1 MAQNFTSFTPIEE
14 AEPQTPAAFTS
25 FTPIEETAVQPPV
38 KFSSFTPIEES
49 TPKPVFQPGTTAE
62 GMAGYVPRRKPSAAV
77 PIDDS
82 KPAPYKTRREALDDA
97 VNLLE
102 EGVDQTELKDAFTK
116 MGVPWNEIIAHGQK
130 RGSEYFKQASPTEV
144 AKVSKAI
151 PTGTIQ
157 ASPEPGYLEGT
168 ANLFK
173 RVDANLGDTA
183 TGLLLQ
189 TGGIKPDQAGRVIAS
204 NAKRRAAAMPDSETR
219 AQMEEIG
226 KAETYGDAAIAL
238 FTNPRATAT
247 MLIESVITSLPM
259 MAPGLIVGGPAGAVM
274 AGLASGGM
282 EYGSVI
288 TDVLQ
293 DKGVDLLNPNA
304 ISDALNNPKIMEE
317 IKDKGAK
324 RGLIVGGFDAI
335 TMGLAGRFLK
345 PAKDLIAAGKLTG
358 TAAKKATVAA
368 WSKEL
373 SMQMG
378 GGAGGEFAAQKATG
392 DNKPVD
398 VLVEALA
405 ETVTGPLDVRSNL
418 RESAKL
424 EEQAAFIPSAEQI
437 ARSKGFL
444 ASEGKPPSKIEPT
457 LDDAALL
464 AAAPVEGEKLPR
476 PFDDVEKTKLEQ
488 IVKRLLDSGQ
498 PADSAQ
504 RIAAKQV
511 LEERKK
517 IISELVTEPTEDEI
531 EQRVKEL
538 IDEGIPPQEALNL
551 APVQIMEERKAD
563 ALAQAENQG
572 EQNVRQTIAE
582 PSGVSVPMAG
592 QPNTD
597 TTAAGTGIAEPSGVV
612 STRQDVAGVTTGET
626 VQPVA
631 VTKPPIVDEQGA
643 VIPATEKGGNPI
655 ASAGFKTLD
664 EDNNLSA
671 DLAGATFITGMD
683 VAERNKGAGTQL
695 LNSITNWADEN
706 GKTLVLIPAAQLD
719 PSLGGLSQEQ
729 LKEWYARNGFED
741 RVDYMVRTP
750 PQEAATKG
758 ELTPEDQAALQEEL
772 TAEQAKTD
780 DVIAE
785 EAEISDDVAN
795 IVGDITTLPA
805 EEETTAPKGKRGPKK
820 GARQTPEQKAA
831 SDERRKQQ
839 TKNYKQNVKAVAAAE
854 AALNDSLTDLKAE
867 NYGSDTELQEGVESQ
882 RIKKIQA
889 IKSLVLLDR
898 ALKGTTLGKRVA
910 ELLKNPNI
918 TAQELE
924 NVKKGIAAQISKS
937 DKQTKVGRADTRFN
951 GMTTGQQA
959 LRHVIKTGNAFQK
972 FLAERLLPFVKDV
985 KFMVLEEGAPLPSQ
999 ITEAGA
1005 EADWAASRG
1014 MFLRIVSTGE
1024 RFVFVLGAT
1033 GGPSQGINNITVL
1046 HEMLHAALNKK
1057 MDMADWALRSG
1068 FDRNSDLAKAF
1079 KGLKETIRLT
1089 QQRMADM
1096 QEAGTLPESMIELV
1110 GSGIFYDPREFVAYA
1125 MSDPAFQKFL
1135 METEGNIKQPL
1146 LTRFVNNVRQFFN
1159 MGAMHTSAL
1168 ADVITLTDTML
1179 SERMTPLMRE
1189 EIKGEQRGAQV
1200 SSQLKSEGEN
1210 EFGDPIRSAKELKEE
1225 GLIAAEKVRMS
1236 RQGEEG
1242 GAIEDM
1248 QRARDE
1254 RKVLSVLQAL
1264 VKRNWQN
1271 MTYPAIQA
1279 LVTLPTFTFLAKWS
1293 GIKSM
1298 NDVEAHLQSML
1309 GMSNSLQ
1316 AGAQK
1321 ILVSLKKELNP
1332 LFRSAKEFRAK
1343 FEDFVYETTLARV
1356 DPSDPKA
1363 LERIPAL
1370 DAKWKALGPKGQRMY
1385 RMLKQ
1390 YYADIID
1397 LYTDLLDQQ
1406 IQGIQGMS
1414 AEGKKN
1420 LTKTL
1425 RAAFETGARIRPY
1438 FPLVR
1443 RGDFWLRIEEK
1454 VGKDTKQAFY
1464 MFETVGERDQRA
1476 AEFAEERRESLEE
1489 LRRTGRFDSGENV
1502 GTLRAATQNS
1512 SALLTQIFDAIDKEG
1527 FGSGDA
1533 RDALKDAIYQVY
1545 LNTMPEQSF
1554 RSQFIHR
1561 KDRAGFST
1569 DVLRNVATTAS
1580 RTSMQLA
1587 KLKYSPLLRNSL
1599 SAARDAA
1606 KSNSNLSPFIEEAQ
1620 RRVNLALTGNQGGF
1634 FDAVAGIANKVSYFW
1649 FLSGA
1654 SSALIQPA
1662 SIYIAGLP
1670 ILGANHNNVSAA
1682 AKELGKMVVL
1692 MNQYSVLRENAD
1704 GTTSM
1709 VAPSIANNTSLP
1721 EHERAAIRE
1730 MLQRGV
1736 TQSTYASEV
1745 YGYKDKPT
1753 REAST
1758 VLGKTKELG
1767 VEAADMLVGGLMHN
1781 IERLTREA
1789 VFLAS
1794 YRLGVKRGLTEDAAI
1809 NQAVSDVNEALANYD
1824 ITNRPRFMQQGIGK
1838 IALQFKMFPLHTA
1851 LLLCTNFIKMMPL
1864 LNKEGKKAA
1873 AIKFFGITMTAG
1885 SVAGLAGLP
1894 FGFLGVIAAAFKHMQ
1909 DEDEDLLDEFK
1920 DKDSTAWF
1928 RNVFLPQKLG
1938 KVTIG
1943 DTAVSDLLDT
1953 GPLNALTGTAVAE
1966 RIGINDL
1973 FGRDTKEAK
1982 TEREELEQY
1991 VLEKMGPTA
2000 SVALSVAD
2008 AYDAY
2013 SVGDYQKMLEK
2024 GSPAVVRNLILA
2036 HKMADEGIKDSKG
2049 KVVFSPDKIST
2060 GRILA
2065 QMIGFRPAVVARM
2078 SEVNFKLTGVEQ
2090 STIFERDRL
2099 ILASKV
2105 AIRKGTPEGDA
2116 QFQKLIETKIDAF
2129 NKKHPDYEIDVDSDE
2144 FEESIEKDLESR
2156 AEAYLGFKITEKN
2169 AAMASP
2175 ALEQLE
2181 KRIERELAAIK
2192 KSKE

>member
-1 MAQNFTSFTPIEE
+1 
-14 AEPQTPAAFTS
+14 
-25 FTPIEETAVQPPV
+25 
-38 KFSSFTPIEES
+38 
-49 TPKPVFQPGTTAE
+49 
-62 GMAGYVPRRKPSAAV
+62 
-77 PIDDS
+77 
-82 KPAPYKTRREALDDA
+82 
-97 VNLLE
+97 
-102 EGVDQTELKDAFTK
+102 
-116 MGVPWNEIIAHGQK
+116 
-130 RGSEYFKQASPTEV
+130 
-144 AKVSKAI
+144 
-151 PTGTIQ
+151 
-157 ASPEPGYLEGT
+157 
-168 ANLFK
+168 
-173 RVDANLGDTA
+173 
-183 TGLLLQ
+183 
-189 TGGIKPDQAGRVIAS
+189 
-204 NAKRRAAAMPDSETR
+204 
-219 AQMEEIG
+219 
-226 KAETYGDAAIAL
+226 
-238 FTNPRATAT
+238 
-247 MLIESVITSLPM
+247 
-259 MAPGLIVGGPAGAVM
+259 
-274 AGLASGGM
+274 
-282 EYGSVI
+282 
-288 TDVLQ
+288 
-293 DKGVDLLNPNA
+293 
-304 ISDALNNPKIMEE
+304 
-317 IKDKGAK
+317 
-324 RGLIVGGFDAI
+324 
-335 TMGLAGRFLK
+335 
-345 PAKDLIAAGKLTG
+345 
-358 TAAKKATVAA
+358 
-368 WSKEL
+368 
-373 SMQMG
+373 
-378 GGAGGEFAAQKATG
+378 
-392 DNKPVD
+392 
-398 VLVEALA
+398 
-405 ETVTGPLDVRSNL
+405 
-418 RESAKL
+418 
-424 EEQAAFIPSAEQI
+424 
-437 ARSKGFL
+437 
-444 ASEGKPPSKIEPT
+444 
-457 LDDAALL
+457 
-464 AAAPVEGEKLPR
+464 
-476 PFDDVEKTKLEQ
+476 
-488 IVKRLLDSGQ
+488 
-498 PADSAQ
+498 
-504 RIAAKQV
+504 
-511 LEERKK
+511 
-517 IISELVTEPTEDEI
+517 
-531 EQRVKEL
+531 
-538 IDEGIPPQEALNL
+538 
-551 APVQIMEERKAD
+551 
-563 ALAQAENQG
+563 
-572 EQNVRQTIAE
+572 
-582 PSGVSVPMAG
+582 
-592 QPNTD
+592 
-597 TTAAGTGIAEPSGVV
+597 
-612 STRQDVAGVTTGET
+612 
-626 VQPVA
+626 
-631 VTKPPIVDEQGA
+631 
-643 VIPATEKGGNPI
+643 
-655 ASAGFKTLD
+655 
-664 EDNNLSA
+664 
-671 DLAGATFITGMD
+671 
-683 VAERNKGAGTQL
+683 
-695 LNSITNWADEN
+695 
-706 GKTLVLIPAAQLD
+706 
-719 PSLGGLSQEQ
+719 
-729 LKEWYARNGFED
+729 
-741 RVDYMVRTP
+741 
-750 PQEAATKG
+750 
-758 ELTPEDQAALQEEL
+758 
-772 TAEQAKTD
+772 
-780 DVIAE
+780 
-785 EAEISDDVAN
+785 
-795 IVGDITTLPA
+795 
-805 EEETTAPKGKRGPKK
+805 
-820 GARQTPEQKAA
+820 
-831 SDERRKQQ
+831 
-839 TKNYKQNVKAVAAAE
+839 
-854 AALNDSLTDLKAE
+854 
-867 NYGSDTELQEGVESQ
+867 
-882 RIKKIQA
+882 
-889 IKSLVLLDR
+889 
-898 ALKGTTLGKRVA
+898 
-910 ELLKNPNI
+910 
-918 TAQELE
+918 
-924 NVKKGIAAQISKS
+924 
-937 DKQTKVGRADTRFN
+937 
-951 GMTTGQQA
+951 MTTGQQA

-1005 EADWAASRG
+1005 QADWAASRG

-1079 KGLKETIRLT
+1079 RGLQKTIELT

-1110 GSGIFYDPREFVAYA
+1110 GSGIFDDPREFVAYA

-1179 SERMTPLMRE
+1179 SKRMTPLMRE
-1189 EIKGEQRGAQV
+1189 EIKEEQQAAQV

-1210 EFGDPIRSAKELKEE
+1210 EFGDPIRSAKELKED
-1225 GLIAAEKVRMS
+1225 GLIAEEKVRMS

-1254 RKVLSVLQAL
+1254 QKVLSVLQAL

-1298 NDVEAHLQSML
+1298 NDIETHLQSML

-1321 ILVSLKKELNP
+1321 ILFSLKKELNP
-1332 LFRSAKEFRAK
+1332 LFRSAKEFRTK

-1406 IQGIQGMS
+1406 IQSIQGMS

-1464 MFETVGERDQRA
+1464 MFETVGERDERA
-1476 AEFAEERRESLEE
+1476 AELAAERRESLEE

-1512 SALLTQIFDAIDKEG
+1512 SALLTQIFDAIDKEE
-1527 FGSGDA
+1527 FGSPDS

-1580 RTSMQLA
+1580 KTSMQLA

-1606 KSNSNLSPFIEEAQ
+1606 KPNSNLSPFIEEAQ
-1620 RRVNLALTGNQGGF
+1620 RRVNLALTGNQEGF
-1634 FDAVAGIANKVSYFW
+1634 WNAVAGIANKVSYFW

-1654 SSALIQPA
+1654 SSALIQPS

-1670 ILGANHNNVSAA
+1670 VLGANHNNVSAA

-1704 GTTSM
+1704 GTTSI

-1721 EHERAAIRE
+1721 ENERNAIRE
-1730 MLQRGV
+1730 MSQRGV
-1736 TQSTYASEV
+1736 AQSTYASEV
-1745 YGYKDKPT
+1745 YGYKSTST

-1767 VEAADMLVGGLMHN
+1767 VEAADLLIGGLMHN

-1885 SVAGLAGLP
+1885 SVAGMAGLP

-1909 DEDEDLLDEFK
+1909 DEDDDFPDELK
-1920 DKDSTAWF
+1920 DKDAKAWF
-1928 RNVFLPQKLG
+1928 RNVFLPQQLG
-1938 KVTIG
+1938 DVTVG
-1943 DTAVSDLLDT
+1943 GVPVSELLDT
-1953 GPLNALTGTAVAE
+1953 GPLNALTGAAIAE
-1966 RIGINDL
+1966 RIGLQDL
-1973 FGRDTKEAK
+1973 FSRDTKEAK
-1982 TEREELEQY
+1982 TESEALKQY
-1991 VLEKMGPTA
+1991 VFEKMGPTA
-2000 SVALSVAD
+2000 SVALSFAD

-2013 SVGDYQKMLEK
+2013 LVGDYPKMREK
-2024 GSPAVVRNLILA
+2024 LAPAVFRNLILA
-2036 HKMADEGIKDSKG
+2036 NKLANEGIKDSKG
-2049 KVVFSPDKIST
+2049 NVVFNPDEIST

-2065 QMIGFRPAVVARM
+2065 QMVGFRPAVVARM
-2078 SEVNFKLTGVEQ
+2078 SETNFKLTGVEQ

-2099 ILASKV
+2099 LLASKI

-2129 NKKHPDYEIDVDSDE
+2129 NQKHPDYEIDVDSDE

-2181 KRIERELAAIK
+2181 KRIERERATIK

>member
-1 MAQNFTSFTPIEE
+1 MAGRD
-14 AEPQTPAAFTS
+14 
-25 FTPIEETAVQPPV
+25 
-38 KFSSFTPIEES
+38 FSSELFGEPAPAQSAGKDFSAELFGEPAPAPS
-49 TPKPVFQPGTTAE
+49 VGEDLSADLFGEPAPKFVFQPSTSAE
-62 GMAGYVPRRKPSAAV
+62 GMAGYVPRRAPA
-77 PIDDS
+77 PTETDTS
-82 KPAPYKTRREALDDA
+82 KPAPYKNRREALDDA

-102 EGVDQTELKDAFTK
+102 EGVDREELKGAFAK
-116 MGVPWNEIIAHGQK
+116 MGVPWEEITSYGQK
-130 RGSEYFKQASPTEV
+130 RGSEYFKQTTGPVSTKAMPPSGEIKASE
-144 AKVSKAI
+144 
-151 PTGTIQ
+151 
-157 ASPEPGYLEGT
+157 EPGLLKGT

-173 RVDANLGDTA
+173 RVDASLGDTA

-189 TGGIKPDQAGRVIAS
+189 TGNMQPDQAGRVIAA

-226 KAETYGDAAIAL
+226 RTKTYGDAATAL
-238 FTNPRATAT
+238 ATNPKATFI
-247 MLIESVITSLPM
+247 MLIESLATSLPA
-259 MAPGLIVGGPAGAVM
+259 MAPAMIVGGPPGAVL
-274 AGLASGGM
+274 AGVSSGGM
-282 EYGSVI
+282 EYGAVI

-293 DKGVDLLNPNA
+293 DKGVNLLDPNA

-317 IKDKGAK
+317 IKDKGTK
-324 RGLIVGGFDAI
+324 RGLIIGAFDML

-345 PAKDLIAAGKLTG
+345 PARDLIAAGKLTG
-358 TAAKKATVAA
+358 TSAKKATVAA

-373 SMQMG
+373 SMQMA
-378 GGAGGEFAAQKATG
+378 GGAGGEFAAQKVTG
-392 DNKPVD
+392 DNKPAD
-398 VLVEALA
+398 VLLEALA
-405 ETVTGPLDVRSNL
+405 EGVSGPLEVRSNL
-418 RESAKL
+418 REAAQL
-424 EEQAAFIPSAEQI
+424 EKQAAIPSAEQI

-444 ASEGKPPSKIEPT
+444 VPEGKTPIKEPT
-457 LDDAALL
+457 IDTTAPPAREKKPPQPFNDA
-464 AAAPVEGEKLPR
+464 EKA
-476 PFDDVEKTKLEQ
+476 KTEQ
-488 IVKRLLDSGQ
+488 IVKRLLDSGY

-504 RIAAKQV
+504 RIAINQV
-511 LEERKK
+511 AEERKK
-517 IISELVTEPTEDEI
+517 IISELVTEPTDDEI
-531 EQRVKEL
+531 QQRAKEL
-538 IDEGIPPQEALNL
+538 IDKGVPPEEALNL

-563 ALAQAENQG
+563 ALAQAETQG
-572 EQNVRQTIAE
+572 EQNVGQTI
-582 PSGVSVPMAG
+582 SDTGGTSVPVVG
-592 QPNTD
+592 QPDTD
-597 TTAAGTGIAEPSGVV
+597 ITPAGVGVADTSGVV
-612 STRQDVAGVTTGET
+612 PARQDVAGVAGGEAT
-626 VQPVA
+626 QPVA
-631 VTKPPIVDEQGA
+631 VTKPLSTLEYFEKRDELVKQMDEASEEIDAALDQYTELGSVRAAEVLGA
-643 VIPATEKGGNPI
+643 DGKP
-655 ASAGFKTLD
+655 
-664 EDNNLSA
+664 
-671 DLAGATFITGMD
+671 LAF
-683 VAERNKGAGTQL
+683 
-695 LNSITNWADEN
+695 DEN
-706 GKTLVLIPAAQLD
+706 GQFDVDRRDAARATAEAKRAEARAKFDAISKQIDELDAARQTSKEAPAA
-719 PSLGGLSQEQ
+719 ETIA
-729 LKEWYARNGFED
+729 KE
-741 RVDYMVRTP
+741 
-750 PQEAATKG
+750 
-758 ELTPEDQAALQEEL
+758 
-772 TAEQAKTD
+772 AKTD

-785 EAEISDDVAN
+785 EAEIPDEVADA
-795 IVGDITTLPA
+795 VGDIATLPA
-805 EEETTAPKGKRGPKK
+805 EETIVKGKRGRKPLS
-820 GARQTPEQKAA
+820 PEQKAV
-831 SDERRKQQ
+831 SNERRKQQ

-854 AALNDSLTDLKAE
+854 AALNNSLIDLKAE
-867 NYGSDTELQEGVESQ
+867 NYGSDVELQEGVESQ
-882 RIKKIQA
+882 RIGKIQA
-889 IKSLVLLDR
+889 IKSLVLLSR
-898 ALKGTTLGKRVA
+898 ALKGTTLGDRAA
-910 ELLKNPNI
+910 ELLKNSNI

-924 NVKKGIAAQISKS
+924 NVKKGIATQISKS

-972 FLAERLLPFVKDV
+972 FLAQRLLPFVKDV

-1005 EADWAASRG
+1005 QADWAASRG

-1079 KGLKETIRLT
+1079 RGLQKTIELT
-1089 QQRMADM
+1089 RQRMADM
-1096 QEAGTLPESMIELV
+1096 QEAGTLPESMYELV
-1110 GSGIFYDPREFVAYA
+1110 GSGIFVDPREFVAYA

-1189 EIKGEQRGAQV
+1189 EIKEEQRGAQV

-1210 EFGDPIRSAKELKEE
+1210 EFGDPIRSAKELKED
-1225 GLIAAEKVRMS
+1225 GLIAEEKVRMS

-1254 RKVLSVLQAL
+1254 QKVLSVLQAL

-1271 MTYPAIQA
+1271 MTYPAIQT

-1321 ILVSLKKELNP
+1321 ILFSLKKELNP

-1512 SALLTQIFDAIDKEG
+1512 SALLTQIFDAIDKEE
-1527 FGSGDA
+1527 FGSPDS

-1606 KSNSNLSPFIEEAQ
+1606 KLNSNLSPFIEEAQ
-1620 RRVNLALTGNQGGF
+1620 RRINLALTGPQGGF
-1634 FDAVAGIANKVSYFW
+1634 WDAFAGAANKVSYFW

-1654 SSALIQPA
+1654 STALIQPA

-1670 ILGANHNNVSAA
+1670 ILGANHNNVTAA
-1682 AKELGKMVVL
+1682 AKELGKMIVL

-1721 EHERAAIRE
+1721 EDERIAIRE
-1730 MLQRGV
+1730 MSQRGV

-1794 YRLGVKRGLTEDAAI
+1794 YRLGVKRGLTRDAAI

-1838 IALQFKMFPLHTA
+1838 VALQFKMFPLHTA
-1851 LLLCTNFIKMMPL
+1851 LLLGTNFIKMFPL

-1885 SVAGLAGLP
+1885 SIAGLAGLP

-1909 DEDEDLLDEFK
+1909 DDDEFPDELK

-1928 RNVFLPQKLG
+1928 RNVFLPQQLG
-1938 KVTIG
+1938 EVTIG
-1943 DTAVSDLLDT
+1943 GIPVSELLDT

-2024 GSPAVVRNLILA
+2024 GSPAIFRNLILA
-2036 HKMADEGIKDSKG
+2036 NKLADEGIKDSKG
-2049 KVVFSPDKIST
+2049 NVVFNPDEIST

-2078 SEVNFKLTGVEQ
+2078 SETNFKLTGAEQ

-2116 QFQKLIETKIDAF
+2116 QFQKLLETKIDAF
-2129 NKKHPDYEIDVDSDE
+2129 NQKHPDYEIDVDSDE

-2156 AEAYLGFKITEKN
+2156 AEAQLGFKITEKN

-2181 KRIERELAAIK
+2181 KRIARERAAIK

>member
-14 AEPQTPAAFTS
+14 AEPQTSTAFTS
-25 FTPIEETAVQPPV
+25 FTPIEETAAQPPV
-38 KFSSFTPIEES
+38 KFSSFTPIEEPA
-49 TPKPVFQPGTTAE
+49 PKPSFQPSSTAE
-62 GMAGYVPRRKPSAAV
+62 GMAGYVPRRAPA
-77 PIDDS
+77 PTQTDTS
-82 KPAPYKTRREALDDA
+82 KPPPYKSRREALADA

-102 EGVDQTELKDAFTK
+102 EGVDQTELKDAFAK
-116 MGVPWNEIIAHGQK
+116 MGVPWEEIIAYGQK
-130 RGSEYFKQASPTEV
+130 RGSEYFKQATPTEV
-144 AKVSKAI
+144 AKVSKAT

-226 KAETYGDAAIAL
+226 KAKTYGEAASAL
-238 FTNPRATAT
+238 WNNKTATMT

-274 AGLASGGM
+274 TGLASGGM

-358 TAAKKATVAA
+358 TSAKKATVAA

-398 VLVEALA
+398 VLMEALA

-464 AAAPVEGEKLPR
+464 AAAPVEGEKPPR
-476 PFDDVEKTKLEQ
+476 PFDDIEKDKVEQ

-531 EQRVKEL
+531 LQRAKEL
-538 IDEGIPPQEALNL
+538 IDKGIPPQEALNL
-551 APVQIMEERKAD
+551 APVQIMKERKAD
-563 ALAQAENQG
+563 ALAQAETQG
-572 EQNVRQTIAE
+572 EQDVGQTIAE
-582 PSGVSVPMAG
+582 PSGVSVPVAG
-592 QPNTD
+592 QPDTD
-597 TTAAGTGIAEPSGVV
+597 TTAAGVGIAEPSGVV
-612 STRQDVAGVTTGET
+612 SARQDVAGVATGET

-631 VTKPPIVDEQGA
+631 
-643 VIPATEKGGNPI
+643 
-655 ASAGFKTLD
+655 
-664 EDNNLSA
+664 
-671 DLAGATFITGMD
+671 ITP
-683 VAERNKGAGTQL
+683 E
-695 LNSITNWADEN
+695 E
-706 GKTLVLIPAAQLD
+706 
-719 PSLGGLSQEQ
+719 
-729 LKEWYARNGFED
+729 
-741 RVDYMVRTP
+741 
-750 PQEAATKG
+750 QEAAKADGFITAALWEGHPIRVIGEPTLNHGYEEGVPYTLVKFPNANGTFEGEGSKSHYVRTAEITTPEVATEG
-758 ELTPEDQAALQEEL
+758 ELTPEDQAAPATTED
-772 TAEQAKTD
+772 QAKTD

-785 EAEISDDVAN
+785 EAKISDDVAD

-854 AALNDSLTDLKAE
+854 AALNNSLTDLKAE
-867 NYGSDTELQEGVESQ
+867 NYGSDVELQEGVESQ
-882 RIKKIQA
+882 RIGKIQA

-910 ELLKNPNI
+910 ELLKNPEI

-924 NVKKGIAAQISKS
+924 NVKKGIATQISKS

-972 FLAERLLPFVKDV
+972 FLAQRLLPFVKDV

-1005 EADWAASRG
+1005 QADWAASRG

-1033 GGPSQGINNITVL
+1033 GGPSQGINNVTVL

-1079 KGLKETIRLT
+1079 RGLQKTIELT
-1089 QQRMADM
+1089 RQRMADM
-1096 QEAGTLPESMIELV
+1096 QEAGTLPESMYELV
-1110 GSGIFYDPREFVAYA
+1110 GSGIFVDPREFVAYA

-1189 EIKGEQRGAQV
+1189 EIRDEQRGAQV

-1225 GLIAAEKVRMS
+1225 GLIAEEKVRMS

-1254 RKVLSVLQAL
+1254 QKVLSVLQAL

-1271 MTYPAIQA
+1271 MTYPAIET

-1316 AGAQK
+1316 TGAQK
-1321 ILVSLKKELNP
+1321 ILFSLKKELNP
-1332 LFRSAKEFRAK
+1332 LFRSAKEFRTK

-1363 LERIPAL
+1363 VERIPAL

-1464 MFETVGERDQRA
+1464 MFETVGERDERA
-1476 AEFAEERRESLEE
+1476 AEFAAERRESLEE

-1512 SALLTQIFDAIDKEG
+1512 SALLTQIFDAIDKEE
-1527 FGSGDA
+1527 FGSPDS

-1634 FDAVAGIANKVSYFW
+1634 WNAFAGVANKVSYFW

-1670 ILGANHNNVSAA
+1670 VLGANHNNVPAA

-1721 EHERAAIRE
+1721 EHERNAIRE
-1730 MLQRGV
+1730 MSQRGV

-1885 SVAGLAGLP
+1885 SVAGMAGLP
-1894 FGFLGVIAAAFKHMQ
+1894 FGFLGVIAEAFKHMQ
-1909 DEDEDLLDEFK
+1909 DEDDDFPDELKNK
-1920 DKDSTAWF
+1920 DAKAWF
-1928 RNVFLPQKLG
+1928 RNVFLPQQLG
-1938 KVTIG
+1938 DVTIG
-1943 DTAVSDLLDT
+1943 GVPVSELLDT
-1953 GPLNALTGTAVAE
+1953 GPLNALTGAAIAE
-1966 RIGINDL
+1966 RIGLQDL
-1973 FGRDTKEAK
+1973 FSRDTKEAK
-1982 TEREELEQY
+1982 TESEALKQY
-1991 VLEKMGPTA
+1991 VFEKMGPTA

-2013 SVGDYQKMLEK
+2013 LVGDYQKMREK
-2024 GSPAVVRNLILA
+2024 LAPAVARNLILA
-2036 HKMADEGIKDSKG
+2036 HKMATEGIKDSKG
-2049 KVVFSPDKIST
+2049 NVIFNPDEIST

-2065 QMIGFRPAVVARM
+2065 QIIGFRPAVVARM
-2078 SEVNFKLTGVEQ
+2078 SETNFKLTGVEQ

-2116 QFQKLIETKIDAF
+2116 QFQKLLETKIDAF
-2129 NKKHPDYEIDVDSDE
+2129 NQKHPDYEIDVDSDE

-2156 AEAYLGFKITEKN
+2156 AEAQLGFKITEKN

-2181 KRIERELAAIK
+2181 KRIARERAAIK

>member
-1 MAQNFTSFTPIEE
+1 MAIIDPFE
-14 AEPQTPAAFTS
+14 AQQSQQREVIDPFETPAAQAIVDPFGE
-25 FTPIEETAVQPPV
+25 PA
-38 KFSSFTPIEES
+38 
-49 TPKPVFQPGTTAE
+49 PKPSFQPSSTAE
-62 GMAGYVPRRKPSAAV
+62 GMAGYVPRRAPTQT
-77 PIDDS
+77 DTS
-82 KPAPYKTRREALDDA
+82 KPAPYKTRREALADA

-102 EGVDQTELKDAFTK
+102 EGVDQTELKDAFAK
-116 MGVPWNEIIAHGQK
+116 MGVPWEEIIAYGQK
-130 RGSEYFKQASPTEV
+130 RGSEYFKQATPTEV

-157 ASPEPGYLEGT
+157 ASPEPGWLEGT

-219 AQMEEIG
+219 AQMEKIG
-226 KAETYGDAAIAL
+226 KAKTYGEAASAL
-238 FTNPRATAT
+238 WNNKTAT
-247 MLIESVITSLPM
+247 MTMLVESVITSLPM

-274 AGLASGGM
+274 TGLASGGM

-398 VLVEALA
+398 VIMEALA

-424 EEQAAFIPSAEQI
+424 EKQAAFIPSAEQI

-582 PSGVSVPMAG
+582 PSGDGVSMAG
-592 QPNTD
+592 QSDPN
-597 TTAAGTGIAEPSGVV
+597 APAGGTGIAEPSGVV
-612 STRQDVAGVTTGET
+612 PVRQDVAGVAAGET

-631 VTKPPIVDEQGA
+631 VVDPFEQKVSQDNIINLDEQRKQRIAEIEDAARAKWNVGLFNEA
-643 VIPATEKGGNPI
+643 LQNQLRVLTDLHVKGIAT
-655 ASAGFKTLD
+655 D
-664 EDNNLSA
+664 EDINNFESA
-671 DLAGATFITGMD
+671 IDNSDDSMIAVAKIGKLLAPLKKAD
-683 VAERNKGAGTQL
+683 RAAEQQRIET
-695 LNSITNWADEN
+695 
-706 GKTLVLIPAAQLD
+706 PAANEEATTEQQAA
-719 PSLGGLSQEQ
+719 PQEAIT
-729 LKEWYARNGFED
+729 EPAAEE
-741 RVDYMVRTP
+741 VA
-750 PQEAATKG
+750 PQEAAPA
-758 ELTPEDQAALQEEL
+758 ESAA
-772 TAEQAKTD
+772 KSD

-785 EAEISDDVAN
+785 EAKISDDVAD
-795 IVGDITTLPA
+795 IVGDITNLPA
-805 EEETTAPKGKRGPKK
+805 EETTAPKGKRGPKK

-910 ELLKNPNI
+910 ELLKNPEI

-972 FLAERLLPFVKDV
+972 FLAQRLLPFVKDV

-1079 KGLKETIRLT
+1079 RGLQKTIELT

-1110 GSGIFYDPREFVAYA
+1110 GSGIFDDPREFVAYA

-1189 EIKGEQRGAQV
+1189 EIKEEQRGAQV

-1210 EFGDPIRSAKELKEE
+1210 EFGDPIRSAKELKED
-1225 GLIAAEKVRMS
+1225 GLIAEEKVRMS

-1254 RKVLSVLQAL
+1254 QKVLSVLQAL

-1271 MTYPAIQA
+1271 MTYPAIET
-1279 LVTLPTFTFLAKWS
+1279 LVTLPTFTFLTKWS

-1321 ILVSLKKELNP
+1321 ILFSLKKELNP

-1406 IQGIQGMS
+1406 IQSIQGMS

-1464 MFETVGERDQRA
+1464 MFETVGERDERA
-1476 AEFAEERRESLEE
+1476 AELAAERRESLEE

-1502 GTLRAATQNS
+1502 GTLRAATQNA
-1512 SALLTQIFDAIDKEG
+1512 SALLTQIFDAIDKED
-1527 FGSGDA
+1527 FGSPESK
-1533 RDALKDAIYQVY
+1533 DALKDAIYQVY

-1580 RTSMQLA
+1580 KTSMQLA
-1587 KLKYSPLLRNSL
+1587 RLKYSPLLRNSL

-1620 RRVNLALTGNQGGF
+1620 RRVNLALTGNQEGF
-1634 FDAVAGIANKVSYFW
+1634 WNAVAGIANKVSYFW

-1670 ILGANHNNVSAA
+1670 VLGANHNNVAAA

-1721 EHERAAIRE
+1721 EHERNAIRE
-1730 MLQRGV
+1730 MSQRGV
-1736 TQSTYASEV
+1736 AQSTYASEV
-1745 YGYKDKPT
+1745 YGYKSTST

-1767 VEAADMLVGGLMHN
+1767 VEAADLLIGGLMHN

-1809 NQAVSDVNEALANYD
+1809 NQAVDDVNEALANYD

-1885 SVAGLAGLP
+1885 SVAGMAGLP

-1909 DEDEDLLDEFK
+1909 DEDDDFPDELK
-1920 DKDSTAWF
+1920 DKDSKAWF

-1938 KVTIG
+1938 DVTIG
-1943 DTAVSDLLDT
+1943 GVPVSELLDT

-1966 RIGINDL
+1966 RIGLQDL
-1973 FGRDTKEAK
+1973 FSRDTKEAK
-1982 TEREELEQY
+1982 TESEAIKEFAF
-1991 VLEKMGPTA
+1991 EKMGPTA
-2000 SVALSVAD
+2000 SVALSFAD

-2013 SVGDYQKMLEK
+2013 LVGDYQKMREK
-2024 GSPAVVRNLILA
+2024 LAPAVARNLLLA
-2036 HKMADEGIKDSKG
+2036 HKMATEGIKDSKG
-2049 KVVFSPDKIST
+2049 NVVFNPDDIST

-2099 ILASKV
+2099 LLASKI

-2129 NKKHPDYEIDVDSDE
+2129 NQKHPDYEIDVDSDE
-2144 FEESIEKDLESR
+2144 FEESLEKDLESR
-2156 AEAYLGFKITEKN
+2156 AEAQLGFKITEKN

-2181 KRIERELAAIK
+2181 KRIARERAAIK